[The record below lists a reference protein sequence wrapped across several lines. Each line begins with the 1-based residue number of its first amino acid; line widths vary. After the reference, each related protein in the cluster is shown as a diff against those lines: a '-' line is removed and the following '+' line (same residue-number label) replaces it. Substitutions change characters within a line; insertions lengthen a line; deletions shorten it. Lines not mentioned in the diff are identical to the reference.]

1 MFKFW
6 NWSREGWTLAIAVVA
21 LMQPWLT
28 AAWKRLF
35 KAGTIDIYETGSLEI
50 GFSGAGATIAVI
62 GTLRS
67 RDRDMFIERA
77 YLTLLMPTDSEP
89 RRLDWAV
96 FRTTKTVI
104 GQTAA
109 VFGQLGQTGEVSVDL
124 PASFMISAV
133 QPYRFNIL
141 FSDIL
146 LADQLR
152 SILMKYSQSWLSYLD
167 RQGVTAR
174 MNALGTDQQK
184 LLTALMKAFDAFMT
198 TTEYVAALTEVEK
211 LFYWTPGTYRL
222 TFNVETARPNRRY
235 RETWSF
241 NLLEDAIESLRL
253 NPPAILSEAAG
264 LPLMSGHYQF
274 AYPRYEE
281 ALARTPK
288 VG

>member
-6 NWSREGWTLAIAVVA
+6 NWSREGWTLAIAVAA
-21 LMQPWLT
+21 LIQPWLT

-35 KAGTIDIYETGSLEI
+35 RAGTVDIYETGSLEI
-50 GFSGAGATIAVI
+50 GFSGVGATIGVI

-77 YLTLLMPTDSEP
+77 YLTLIPPTDSKP
-89 RRLDWAV
+89 RRFDWTV
-96 FRTTKTVI
+96 FRTTKTVL

-109 VFGQLGQTGEVSVDL
+109 AFGQVGQTGEVAVDL

-146 LADQLR
+146 LVDQLR
-152 SILMKYSQSWLSYLD
+152 PILTKYSQSWVSYLD
-167 RQGVTAR
+167 GQGLIER

-184 LLTALMKAFDAFMT
+184 LMKTLSKAFETFTT

-211 LFYWTPGTYRL
+211 LFYWTPGNYQL
-222 TFNVETARPNRRY
+222 TLNVVTARPNRRY
-235 RETWSF
+235 RKTWSF

-253 NPPAILSEAAG
+253 NPPAILSEIAG
-264 LPLMSGHYQF
+264 VPLMAGHYQF
-274 AYPRYEE
+274 VYPRYEK
-281 ALARTPK
+281 ALPRMLK